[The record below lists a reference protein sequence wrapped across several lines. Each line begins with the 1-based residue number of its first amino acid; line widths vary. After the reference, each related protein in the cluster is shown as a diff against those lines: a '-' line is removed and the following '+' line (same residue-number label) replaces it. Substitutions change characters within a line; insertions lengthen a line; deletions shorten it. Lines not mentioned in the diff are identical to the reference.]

1 MENSANLRTPHL
13 RYCREDGGCP
23 GQPTCGRGSRP
34 SHGLGVDG
42 SPLRVI
48 ISNRNLELLDFELSC
63 RKQSTREF
71 LIDNFEAFFVFFK
84 LPVFSISRSALRA
97 PSLQPPTFRH
107 PNRQCSELE
116 SPLTH
121 RKQRMED
128 FLIANSDAMFV
139 SRCIPRRPA
148 SVLCGSYLSDVVVA
162 STSWLE
168 RGL

>member
-1 MENSANLRTPHL
+1 MDIQANLRTL
-13 RYCREDGGCP
+13 SLSFRARGAFATKTT
-23 GQPTCGRGSRP
+23 QGRGSSP
-34 SHGLGVDG
+34 SQRVGVEG

-48 ISNRNLELLDFELSC
+48 ISNRNLELLDFGLSY
-63 RKQSTREF
+63 RKQKTREF

-84 LPVFSISRSALRA
+84 LPVFSISRSAFRA

-107 PNRQCSELE
+107 PNRQCPELE

-128 FLIANSDAMFV
+128 YLIANFGAMFI

-148 SVLCGSYLSDVVVA
+148 SVLCGSHLSDVVAETSSWFERA
-162 STSWLE
+162 S
-168 RGL
+168 